1 MTILILRNKL
11 QNIKIYFFKK
21 VYRKRSL
28 TMLELD
34 TDVNT
39 AEQRDSNQ
47 QFTATALKKLSS
59 LVNGRDYIAQ
69 QDFRTVYHAITGEA
83 IYEVSSH
90 GIDTKAIV
98 EFAKQKGSA
107 IAALTFHERANA
119 LKQVAQYLLERK
131 ENYYALAKATGCT
144 RKDAWVDVEGGIA
157 TLFAYSSLVRRELS
171 DETILIEDAW
181 IPLSKNG
188 TFGAKHILSAKAGV
202 AVHIDAFNFPIWGM
216 LEKIAPTLLAGVP
229 CIVKPATEGSEMTH
243 AVVKDIL
250 QSGFLPE
257 GALQL
262 ICGQTYDLF
271 EHLTPQDTV
280 TFTGSAATGQ
290 KLRAHPHLNQYSIPF
305 TMEADSVNSAILTE
319 NANDETI
326 DLFVRE
332 IFREMTSKAGQKCTA
347 IRRAFIPTKLVD
359 TVQSRL
365 IAKLQKVVIG
375 NPEHEHVTM
384 GALASIKQKYDVAEK
399 VEQLSQEAEIL
410 FGSHLRHDFEIQT
423 ENVEKSAFYPPT
435 VLLCKQPSQAQTIH
449 QIEAF
454 GPVVTLMPY
463 TDIDEL
469 ASLVARG
476 EGSLVASVMRNTDQ
490 NIEQIIAKIAP
501 WHGRVHILDAES
513 AKESTGHG
521 SPLPHLVHGGP
532 GRAGGGEELGGLRAV
547 KHYMQRT
554 AIQGS
559 PNVMTQISHSWTIG
573 SEVFE
578 DRVHPFKKSFD
589 ELRIGERLLTARRT
603 VTEADIVNF
612 ACLSGDHFY
621 AHMDKIAAANS
632 LFGDRVAHGYFIV
645 SAAAGLFVDAAPGP
659 VIANYG
665 MDNLRF
671 VEPVKIGD
679 TIHVE
684 LTCKQKTPKPH
695 KDLAQPAH
703 GVVVWDIKV
712 KNQRDELVATYD
724 ILTLV
729 ERAA

>member
-1 MTILILRNKL
+1 
-11 QNIKIYFFKK
+11 
-21 VYRKRSL
+21 
-28 TMLELD
+28 MLELD
-34 TDVNT
+34 AGLNPTEHNADYDAST
-39 AEQRDSNQ
+39 QASDM
-47 QFTATALKKLSS
+47 KKLSS
-59 LVNGRDYIAQ
+59 LVYGQNFIAQ
-69 QDFRTVYHAITGEA
+69 QDFRTVYHAITGTA
-83 IYEVSSH
+83 IYQVSSQ

-98 EFAKQKGSA
+98 EFAKSKGSA
-107 IAALTFHERANA
+107 IANLTFHERANA

-131 ENYYALAKATGCT
+131 ENYYELAKATGCT
-144 RKDAWVDVEGGIA
+144 RKDAWIDVEGGIG

-171 DETILIEDAW
+171 DETALVEDAW

-188 TFGAKHILSAKAGV
+188 TFGAKHILSPKAGV

-229 CIVKPATEGSEMTH
+229 CIVKPATEGAEMTH
-243 AVVKDIL
+243 AVVADIL
-250 QSGFLPE
+250 ASGFLPE

-271 EHLTPQDTV
+271 EHLNAQDTV
-280 TFTGSAATGQ
+280 TFTGSASTGQ

-305 TMEADSVNSAILTE
+305 SMEADSVNSAILTE
-319 NANDETI
+319 QANDETI

-332 IFREMTSKAGQKCTA
+332 VFREMTTKAGQKCTA
-347 IRRAFIPTKLVD
+347 IRRAFVPANLLD
-359 TVQSRL
+359 TLQSRL
-365 IAKLQKVVIG
+365 VAKLQKVVVG
-375 NPEHEHVTM
+375 NPELENVTM
-384 GALASIKQKYDVAEK
+384 GALASVKQKHDVAER
-399 VEQLSQEAEIL
+399 VEQLSQDAEIV
-410 FGSHLRHDFEIQT
+410 FGSHLRKDFKIVAEHP
-423 ENVEKSAFYPPT
+423 ENGAFYPPT
-435 VLLCKQPSQAQTIH
+435 VLVCKSPNEAQAIH
-449 QIEAF
+449 QVEAF

-463 TDIDEL
+463 HNLAEL
-469 ASLVARG
+469 AQLVAKG
-476 EGSLVASVMRNTDQ
+476 EGSLVASVVRNADE

-501 WHGRVHILDAES
+501 WHGRVHVLDAEN

-521 SPLPHLVHGGP
+521 SPLPLLVHGGP

-559 PNVMTQISHSWTIG
+559 PNAMTQIGHSWTIG
-573 SEVFE
+573 SQVFE

-589 ELRIGERLLTARRT
+589 ELRVGERLLTARRT

-621 AHMDKIAAANS
+621 AHMDKIAAADS

-679 TIHVE
+679 TIQVE
-684 LTCKQKTPKPH
+684 LTCKQKTPKPLRDPEQ
-695 KDLAQPAH
+695 KPH

-712 KNQRDELVATYD
+712 KNQRNELVATYD

-729 ERAA
+729 NRD

>member
-1 MTILILRNKL
+1 MTTKSTT
-11 QNIKIYFFKK
+11 QPAIK
-21 VYRKRSL
+21 
-28 TMLELD
+28 T
-34 TDVNT
+34 
-39 AEQRDSNQ
+39 
-47 QFTATALKKLSS
+47 LSS
-59 LVNGRDYIAQ
+59 LVYGQEYIAQ

-83 IYEVSSH
+83 IYQVSSQ
-90 GIDTKAIV
+90 GIDTQAV
-98 EFAKQKGSA
+98 VDYAKQKG
-107 IAALTFHERANA
+107 AALASLTFHQRANA

-131 ENYYALAKATGCT
+131 ESYYELAKATGCT
-144 RKDAWVDVEGGIA
+144 RKDAWIDIEGGIG

-171 DETILIEDAW
+171 DETALVEDAW

-188 TFGAKHILSAKAGV
+188 TFGAKHILSPKAGV

-229 CIVKPATEGSEMTH
+229 CIVKPATEGAELTH

-250 QSGFLPE
+250 ASGILAE

-271 EHLTPQDTV
+271 EHLNPQDTV
-280 TFTGSAATGQ
+280 TFTGSASTGQ
-290 KLRAHPHLNQYSIPF
+290 KLRATPHLNHYSIPF
-305 TMEADSVNSAILTE
+305 TMEADSVNSAILTQHTST
-319 NANDETI
+319 ETI

-332 IFREMTSKAGQKCTA
+332 VFREMTTKAGQKCTA
-347 IRRAFIPTKLVD
+347 IRRAFVPVELLE
-359 TVQSRL
+359 TVQTRL
-365 IAKLQKVVIG
+365 IAKLKNVVVG
-375 NPEHEHVTM
+375 NPERENVTM
-384 GALASIKQKYDVAEK
+384 GALASVKQKHDVAEK
-399 VEQLSQEAEIL
+399 VEQLNQEAEIV
-410 FGSHLRHDFEIQT
+410 FGSHLRQDFNIQA
-423 ENVEKSAFYPPT
+423 ENPEQGAFYPPT
-435 VLLCKQPSQAQTIH
+435 VLVCKSPSQATTIH

-463 TDIDEL
+463 ANLQEL
-469 ASLVARG
+469 ADLVARG
-476 EGSLVASVMRNTDQ
+476 EGSLVASVVRNADE
-490 NIEQIIAKIAP
+490 NVEQIIAKIAP
-501 WHGRVHILDAES
+501 WHGRVHILDSEN

-521 SPLPHLVHGGP
+521 SPLPYLVHGGP

-559 PNVMTQISHSWTIG
+559 PKAMTQIGHSWTIG
-573 SEVFE
+573 SEIFE
-578 DRVHPFKKSFD
+578 DRIHPFKKSFD

-612 ACLSGDHFY
+612 AGLSGDHFY
-621 AHMDKIAAANS
+621 AHMDKIAAADS
-632 LFGDRVAHGYFIV
+632 IFGDRVAHGYFIV

-679 TIHVE
+679 TIQVE
-684 LTCKQKTPKPH
+684 LTCKQKTPKPLQDPSQ
-695 KDLAQPAH
+695 KAH

-712 KNQRDELVATYD
+712 KNQRHELVATYD

-729 ERAA
+729 NRD

>member
-1 MTILILRNKL
+1 
-11 QNIKIYFFKK
+11 
-21 VYRKRSL
+21 
-28 TMLELD
+28 MLELNGNSTEID
-34 TDVNT
+34 QSDMI
-39 AEQRDSNQ
+39 
-47 QFTATALKKLSS
+47 SS
-59 LVNGRDYIAQ
+59 LKDQSVKSLCSLVYGQEYIAYK
-69 QDFRTVYHAITGEA
+69 DFRSVYHAISGEV
-83 IYEVSSH
+83 IYQVSSQ
-90 GIDTKAIV
+90 GMNTKAVID
-98 EFAKQKGSA
+98 FAKQKGSA
-107 IAALTFHERANA
+107 IATWTFHQRANA
-119 LKQVAQYLLERK
+119 LKQVAEYLLERK

-144 RKDAWVDVEGGIA
+144 RKDAWVDVEGGIG

-171 DETILIEDAW
+171 DETALVEDAW

-188 TFGAKHILSAKAGV
+188 TFGAKHILTAKSGV

-229 CIVKPATEGSEMTH
+229 CIVKPATEGAELTL

-250 QSGFLPE
+250 ASGFLPE
-257 GALQL
+257 GSLQL
-262 ICGQTYDLF
+262 ICGQIYDLF
-271 EHLTPQDTV
+271 DHLTPQDTV
-280 TFTGSAATGQ
+280 TFTGSASTGQ
-290 KLRAHPHLNQYSIPF
+290 KLRAHPHLNQFSIPF

-319 NANDETI
+319 QANDETI

-332 IFREMTSKAGQKCTA
+332 VFREITTKAGQKCTA
-347 IRRAFIPTKLVD
+347 IRRAFVPIALIEI
-359 TVQSRL
+359 VQTRL
-365 IAKLQKVVIG
+365 IEKLKKVVIG
-375 NPEHEHVTM
+375 DPELEGVTM
-384 GALASIKQKYDVAEK
+384 GALASIKQKLDVTAK
-399 VEQLSQEAEIL
+399 VELLQQDAQVI
-410 FGSHLRHDFEIQT
+410 FGSHLRQDFNVQT
-423 ENVEKSAFYPPT
+423 QHPEKGAFYPPT
-435 VLLCKQPSQAQTIH
+435 VLLCMQPNDVKSVH
-449 QIEAF
+449 EIEAF

-463 TDIDEL
+463 QNLAEL
-469 ASLVARG
+469 SDLVARG
-476 EGSLVASVMRNTDQ
+476 EGSLVASIVRNIDD
-490 NIEQIIAKIAP
+490 NIEQLVAKISP

-559 PNVMTQISHSWTIG
+559 PNAMTQVGHSWTVG
-573 SEVFE
+573 SKVFE

-589 ELRIGERLLTARRT
+589 ELRVGERLLTARRT

-621 AHMDKIAAANS
+621 AHMDKISATES

-645 SAAAGLFVDAAPGP
+645 SAAAGLFVDAAEGP

-679 TIHVE
+679 TIQVE
-684 LTCKQKTPKPH
+684 LTCKQKTPKLLRDTTQKP
-695 KDLAQPAH
+695 H

-712 KNQRDELVATYD
+712 KNQRKELVATYD

-729 ERAA
+729 ERSI

>member
-1 MTILILRNKL
+1 
-11 QNIKIYFFKK
+11 
-21 VYRKRSL
+21 
-28 TMLELD
+28 MLDLD
-34 TDVNT
+34 TAIPHTEPDEMT
-39 AEQRDSNQ
+39 TKSTTQPAIK
-47 QFTATALKKLSS
+47 TLSS
-59 LVNGRDYIAQ
+59 LVYGQEYIAQ

-83 IYEVSSH
+83 IYQVSSQ
-90 GIDTKAIV
+90 GIDTQAIV
-98 EFAKQKGSA
+98 DYAKQKG
-107 IAALTFHERANA
+107 AALASLTFHQRANA

-131 ENYYALAKATGCT
+131 ESYYELAKATGCT
-144 RKDAWVDVEGGIA
+144 RKDAWIDIEGGIG

-171 DETILIEDAW
+171 DETALVEDAW

-188 TFGAKHILSAKAGV
+188 TFGAKHILSPKAGV

-229 CIVKPATEGSEMTH
+229 CIVKPATEGAELTH

-250 QSGFLPE
+250 ASGILAE

-262 ICGQTYDLF
+262 ICGQAYDLF
-271 EHLTPQDTV
+271 EYLNHQDTV
-280 TFTGSAATGQ
+280 TFTGSASTGQ
-290 KLRAHPHLNQYSIPF
+290 KLRATPHLNHYSIPF
-305 TMEADSVNSAILTE
+305 TMEADSVNSAILTQHTST
-319 NANDETI
+319 ETI

-332 IFREMTSKAGQKCTA
+332 VFREMTTKAGQKCTA
-347 IRRAFIPTKLVD
+347 IRRAFVPVELLE
-359 TVQSRL
+359 TVQTRL
-365 IAKLQKVVIG
+365 IAKLKNVVVG
-375 NPEHEHVTM
+375 NPERENVTM
-384 GALASIKQKYDVAEK
+384 GALASVKQKHDVAEK
-399 VEQLSQEAEIL
+399 VEQLNQEAEIV
-410 FGSHLRHDFEIQT
+410 FGSHLRQDFTIQT
-423 ENVEKSAFYPPT
+423 ENPEQGAFYPPT
-435 VLLCKQPSQAQTIH
+435 VLVCKNPSQATTIH

-463 TDIDEL
+463 ANLQEL
-469 ASLVARG
+469 ADLVARG
-476 EGSLVASVMRNTDQ
+476 EGSLVASVVRNADE
-490 NIEQIIAKIAP
+490 NVEQIIAKIAP
-501 WHGRVHILDAES
+501 WHGRVHILDSEN

-521 SPLPHLVHGGP
+521 SPLPYLVHGGP

-559 PNVMTQISHSWTIG
+559 PKAMTQIGHSWTIG

-612 ACLSGDHFY
+612 AGLSGDHFY
-621 AHMDKIAAANS
+621 AHMDKIAAADS
-632 LFGDRVAHGYFIV
+632 IFGDRVAHGYLIV

-679 TIHVE
+679 TIQVE
-684 LTCKQKTPKPH
+684 LTCKQKTPKPLQDPSQ
-695 KDLAQPAH
+695 KAH

-712 KNQRDELVATYD
+712 KNQRHELVATYD

-729 ERAA
+729 NRD

>member
-1 MTILILRNKL
+1 
-11 QNIKIYFFKK
+11 
-21 VYRKRSL
+21 
-28 TMLELD
+28 MLELD
-34 TDVNT
+34 TGINPTEHESVNVAAQT
-39 AEQRDSNQ
+39 LSI
-47 QFTATALKKLSS
+47 KSLSS
-59 LVNGRDYIAQ
+59 LVYGQEYTAA
-69 QDFRTVYHAITGEA
+69 QDFRTVYHAISGQA
-83 IYEVSSH
+83 IYQVSSH
-90 GIDTKAIV
+90 GIDTKAIIQY
-98 EFAKQKGSA
+98 AKTKGSA
-107 IAALTFHERANA
+107 IAHLTFHERANA

-131 ENYYALAKATGCT
+131 EHYYALAKATGCT
-144 RKDAWVDVEGGIA
+144 RKDAWIDVEGGIG

-171 DETILIEDAW
+171 DETALVEDSW

-188 TFGAKHILSAKAGV
+188 TFGAKHILSPKAGV

-229 CIVKPATEGSEMTH
+229 CIVKPATEGAEMTH

-250 QSGFLPE
+250 ASGFLPE

-271 EHLTPQDTV
+271 EHLNPQDTV
-280 TFTGSAATGQ
+280 TFTGSATTGQ

-305 TMEADSVNSAILTE
+305 SMEADSVNSAILTE
-319 NANDETI
+319 HASDETI

-332 IFREMTSKAGQKCTA
+332 IFREMTTKAGQKCTA
-347 IRRAFIPTKLVD
+347 IRRAFVPHSLLD
-359 TVQSRL
+359 TVQTRL
-365 IAKLQKVVIG
+365 IAKLQKVVVG
-375 NPEHEHVTM
+375 NPELENVTM
-384 GALASIKQKYDVAEK
+384 GALASIKQKHDVAEK
-399 VEQLSQEAEIL
+399 VEQLSQNAEIV
-410 FGSHLRHDFEIQT
+410 FGSHLRDDFKIEA
-423 ENVEKSAFYPPT
+423 EYPEKGAFYPPT
-435 VLLCKQPSQAQTIH
+435 VLVCKSPNTTQAIH

-463 TDIDEL
+463 DTLNEL
-469 ASLVARG
+469 ATLVAKG
-476 EGSLVASVMRNTDQ
+476 EGSLVASIVRNADE
-490 NIEQIIAKIAP
+490 NIEKIIAKIAP
-501 WHGRVHILDAES
+501 WHGRVHVLDSEN

-521 SPLPHLVHGGP
+521 SPLPLLVHGGP

-559 PNVMTQISHSWTIG
+559 PKAMTQIGHSWTIG

-621 AHMDKIAAANS
+621 AHMDKIAAADS

-679 TIHVE
+679 TIQVE
-684 LTCKQKTPKPH
+684 LTCKQKTPKPLRDPEQ
-695 KDLAQPAH
+695 KPH

-712 KNQRDELVATYD
+712 KNQRNELVATYD

-729 ERAA
+729 NRD

>member
-1 MTILILRNKL
+1 
-11 QNIKIYFFKK
+11 
-21 VYRKRSL
+21 
-28 TMLELD
+28 MLELD
-34 TDVNT
+34 AGSNPTEHNADHDASTQASDV
-39 AEQRDSNQ
+39 
-47 QFTATALKKLSS
+47 KKLSS
-59 LVNGRDYIAQ
+59 LVYGQNFIAQ
-69 QDFRTVYHAITGEA
+69 NEFRTVYHAITGDA
-83 IYEVSSH
+83 IYQVSSQ

-98 EFAKQKGSA
+98 EFAKSKGSA
-107 IAALTFHERANA
+107 IANLTFHERANA

-131 ENYYALAKATGCT
+131 ENYYELAKATGCT
-144 RKDAWVDVEGGIA
+144 RKDAWIDVEGGIG

-171 DETILIEDAW
+171 DETALVEDAW

-188 TFGAKHILSAKAGV
+188 TFGAKHILSPKAGV

-229 CIVKPATEGSEMTH
+229 CIVKPATEGAEMTH
-243 AVVKDIL
+243 AVVADIL
-250 QSGFLPE
+250 ASGFLPE

-271 EHLTPQDTV
+271 EHLNAQDTV
-280 TFTGSAATGQ
+280 TFTGSASTGQ

-305 TMEADSVNSAILTE
+305 SMEADSVNSAILTE
-319 NANDETI
+319 QANDETI

-332 IFREMTSKAGQKCTA
+332 VFREMTTKSGQKCTA
-347 IRRAFIPTKLVD
+347 IRRAFVPANLLD

-365 IAKLQKVVIG
+365 VAKLQKVVVG
-375 NPEHEHVTM
+375 NPELENVTM
-384 GALASIKQKYDVAEK
+384 GALASVKQKHDVAERI
-399 VEQLSQEAEIL
+399 EQLSQDAEIV
-410 FGSHLRHDFEIQT
+410 FGSHLRQDFNIVAEHP
-423 ENVEKSAFYPPT
+423 ENGAFYPPT
-435 VLLCKQPSQAQTIH
+435 VLVCKSPNEAQAIH
-449 QIEAF
+449 QVEAF

-463 TDIDEL
+463 HNLAEL
-469 ASLVARG
+469 AQLVAKG
-476 EGSLVASVMRNTDQ
+476 EGSLVASVVRNADE
-490 NIEQIIAKIAP
+490 NVEQIIAKIAP
-501 WHGRVHILDAES
+501 WHGRVHVLDAEN

-521 SPLPHLVHGGP
+521 SPLPLLVHGGP

-559 PNVMTQISHSWTIG
+559 PNTMTQIGHSWTIG
-573 SEVFE
+573 SQVFE

-589 ELRIGERLLTARRT
+589 ELRVGERLLTARRT

-621 AHMDKIAAANS
+621 AHMDKIAAADS

-659 VIANYG
+659 VIANYA

-679 TIHVE
+679 TIQVE
-684 LTCKQKTPKPH
+684 LTCKQKTPKPLRDPEQ
-695 KDLAQPAH
+695 KPH

-712 KNQRDELVATYD
+712 KNQRNELVATYD

-729 ERAA
+729 NRD

>member
-1 MTILILRNKL
+1 
-11 QNIKIYFFKK
+11 
-21 VYRKRSL
+21 
-28 TMLELD
+28 MLDLD
-34 TDVNT
+34 TAIPHTEPDEMT
-39 AEQRDSNQ
+39 TKSTTQPAIK
-47 QFTATALKKLSS
+47 TLSS
-59 LVNGRDYIAQ
+59 LVYGQEYIAQ

-83 IYEVSSH
+83 IYQVSSQ
-90 GIDTKAIV
+90 GIDTQAIV
-98 EFAKQKGSA
+98 DYAKQKGTALSS
-107 IAALTFHERANA
+107 LTFHQRANA

-131 ENYYALAKATGCT
+131 ESYYELAKATGCT
-144 RKDAWVDVEGGIA
+144 RKDAWIDIEGGIG

-171 DETILIEDAW
+171 DETALVEDAW

-188 TFGAKHILSAKAGV
+188 TFGAKHILSPKAGV

-229 CIVKPATEGSEMTH
+229 CIVKPATEGAELTH

-250 QSGFLPE
+250 ASGILAE

-271 EHLTPQDTV
+271 EHLNPQDTV
-280 TFTGSAATGQ
+280 TFTGSASTGQ
-290 KLRAHPHLNQYSIPF
+290 KLRATPHLNHYSIPF
-305 TMEADSVNSAILTE
+305 TMEADSVNSAILTQH
-319 NANDETI
+319 ASTETT

-332 IFREMTSKAGQKCTA
+332 VFREMTTKAGQKCTA
-347 IRRAFIPTKLVD
+347 IRRAFVPVELLE
-359 TVQSRL
+359 TVQTRL
-365 IAKLQKVVIG
+365 IAKLKNVVVG
-375 NPEHEHVTM
+375 NPERENVTM
-384 GALASIKQKYDVAEK
+384 GALASVKQKHDVAEK
-399 VEQLSQEAEIL
+399 VEQLNQEAEIV
-410 FGSHLRHDFEIQT
+410 FGSHLHQDFTIQA
-423 ENVEKSAFYPPT
+423 ENPEQGAFYPPT
-435 VLLCKQPSQAQTIH
+435 VLVCKNPSQATTIH

-463 TDIDEL
+463 ANLQEL
-469 ASLVARG
+469 ADLVARG
-476 EGSLVASVMRNTDQ
+476 EGSLVASVVRNADE
-490 NIEQIIAKIAP
+490 NVEQIIAKIAP
-501 WHGRVHILDAES
+501 WHGRVHILDSEN

-521 SPLPHLVHGGP
+521 SPLPYLVHGGP

-559 PNVMTQISHSWTIG
+559 PKAMTQVGHSWTIG

-612 ACLSGDHFY
+612 AGLSGDHFY
-621 AHMDKIAAANS
+621 AHMDKIAAADS
-632 LFGDRVAHGYFIV
+632 IFGDRVAHGYFIV

-679 TIHVE
+679 TIQVE
-684 LTCKQKTPKPH
+684 LTCKQKTPKPLQDPSQ
-695 KDLAQPAH
+695 KAH

-712 KNQRDELVATYD
+712 KNQRHELVATYD

-729 ERAA
+729 NRD